1 MKLFYAPNSR
11 AVRTAWLLNE
21 LGIKFEVVKFYIGD
35 PKMRAPEY
43 LEKNPMG
50 RVPVLED
57 GNVRISES
65 TAIAQYLIGRYDKNK
80 LLAPH
85 PESEDFPA
93 YLQWMHFAE
102 GMIMPSVNTIV
113 VETILLSPEK
123 RNQTNLVRATKIL
136 NRTLSVLDKYL
147 DGKKFLAK
155 DFSAAD
161 TITGHACIVTK
172 DLGADLSDKPNI
184 VSYRKRL
191 LERQALKDALDIK
204 V

>member
-1 MKLFYAPNSR
+1 MKLFYAPESR

-21 LGIKFEVVKFYIGD
+21 LKLKFEVVKFYIGD

-50 RVPVLED
+50 RVPILED

-65 TAIAQYLIGRYDKNK
+65 TAIAQYLVARYDNEGM
-80 LLAPH
+80 LSPQ

-102 GMIMPSVNTIV
+102 GMIMPPVNTIV

-123 RNQTNLVRATKIL
+123 RNEVNLGNPK
-136 NRTLSVLDKYL
+136 NS
-147 DGKKFLAK
+147 
-155 DFSAAD
+155 
-161 TITGHACIVTK
+161 
-172 DLGADLSDKPNI
+172 
-184 VSYRKRL
+184 
-191 LERQALKDALDIK
+191 
-204 V
+204 